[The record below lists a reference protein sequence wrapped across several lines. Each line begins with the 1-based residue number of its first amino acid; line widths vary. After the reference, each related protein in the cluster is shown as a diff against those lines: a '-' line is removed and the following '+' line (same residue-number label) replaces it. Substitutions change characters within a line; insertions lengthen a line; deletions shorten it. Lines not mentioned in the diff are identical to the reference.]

1 MPSTGQVLFSALGI
15 WEYSGEYNSS
25 VAHNVGKAGVPGCG
39 KTEGSAGRIQT
50 KINEQH
56 NFRE

>member
-1 MPSTGQVLFSALGI
+1 MPSIGQVLFSALGI
-15 WEYSGEYNSS
+15 WEYSDEYNSS
-25 VAHNVGKAGVPGCG
+25 VAHNVGKARSLRCG